1 VPAYARPLARLVSE
15 FERLPGIGPKSA
27 QRLALH
33 VLGISHDDARRFAE
47 AILEVKDRIRTCGTC
62 FNYTDRDQCEICA
75 DPRRDSHLIC
85 VVAEPRDL
93 IALEKTGEFRGRYH
107 VLGGVL
113 APMDGIGPDQLRIRE
128 LVARVGEGE
137 IREIIL
143 ATNPTV
149 EGDATAVYLT
159 RLLKPLGPKVTRI
172 AHGVPVGGDIDY
184 ADQATLIQ
192 AFEGRREL

>member
-1 VPAYARPLARLVSE
+1 MPAYARPLARLVAE

-33 VLGISHDDARRFAE
+33 VLGLTRDEAQRFAD
-47 AILEVKDRIRTCGTC
+47 AIVEVKERISTCSVC
-62 FNYTDRDQCEICA
+62 HNYTDRPVCELCA
-75 DPRRDSHLIC
+75 DPRRDRHLLC

-93 IALEKTGEFRGRYH
+93 IALEKTGEFRGLYH

-128 LVARVGEGE
+128 LIARVGDGD

>member
-1 VPAYARPLARLVSE
+1 MQAYARPLARLVAE
-15 FERLPGIGPKSA
+15 FERLPGIGAKTA

-33 VLGISHDDARRFAE
+33 VLRGTIEDARRFAE
-47 AILEVKDRIRTCGTC
+47 ALVEVKEKIGSCPVC
-62 FNYTDRDQCEICA
+62 HNFTDRPVCELCA
-75 DPRRDSHLIC
+75 DPRRDTGALC

-113 APMDGIGPDQLRIRE
+113 APMDGVGPDQLRIRE
-128 LVARVGEGE
+128 LIARVEPGD

-149 EGDATAVYLT
+149 EGDATAVYLSK
-159 RLLKPLGPKVTRI
+159 LLRPLGPKVTRI